1 MSSSTRRAGGFA
13 LGVGT
18 GLGALVLGAGPA
30 AAHVSP
36 DKSEV
41 PAGGFT
47 AVTLTVGHGCEESPT
62 TQVVVQ
68 VPEGI
73 NDVTP
78 GILPGWTIEVATE
91 ALPEP
96 IEGPHGEQ
104 ITERES
110 TVTFTAGAGN
120 ELPDGFRQGYTLG
133 FQAPDTPGEY
143 LFFKTIQICAE
154 GQTEWIEEYTGDG
167 EEPEHPSPVVQV
179 VASEGGHGGE
189 EETETTDT
197 TAATDT
203 TATTEGTGTTA
214 ASPDDVDDE
223 ADDDGDD
230 GGSDGLAIGGLV
242 AGLLGLATGGAAL
255 AKAGK
260 ASRP

>member
-1 MSSSTRRAGGFA
+1 MFHPSRRAAGLA
-13 LGVGT
+13 LGVGS

-73 NDVTP
+73 NNVTP

-91 ALPEP
+91 PLPEP
-96 IEGPHGEQ
+96 IAGSHGEQ

-110 TVTFTAGAGN
+110 TVTFTAQPGN
-120 ELPDGFRQGYTLG
+120 ELPDGFRLGFTLG
-133 FQAPDTPGEY
+133 FQAPDTPDEY
-143 LFFKTIQICAE
+143 LFFKTIQVCAE
-154 GQTEWIEEYTGDG
+154 GQTEWIEEYTGEG

-179 VASEGGHGGE
+179 VAAEGGGHGGGTDE
-189 EETETTDT
+189 EETETTET
-197 TAATDT
+197 TDT
-203 TATTEGTGTTA
+203 TEATED
-214 ASPDDVDDE
+214 DDVSE
-223 ADDDGDD
+223 VAAAATPEGDDGDD
-230 GGSDGLAIGGLV
+230 DGGNGLAIAGLV

-255 AKAGK
+255 ARSGK
-260 ASRP
+260 ASRS